1 MTNFKSL
8 VDQTKTVLT
17 SNPEQSI
24 AKFSVEGFDSDNLYR
39 KVKARNFEVAVD
51 EPEALGGTDKAPNP
65 VEYALISLA
74 TCQEIT
80 YRLYADSLGIP
91 LTDVKVNLEGELDLR
106 GFFGVDS
113 SIRPGYQKITG
124 SVVFD
129 SDASEE
135 QLTKLKEIVDKHCP
149 VLDLFT
155 KGVDVTIDPVFNK
168 RELSAA

>member
-17 SNPEQSI
+17 SNPEQAI

-106 GFFGVDS
+106 GFLGL
-113 SIRPGYQKITG
+113 I
-124 SVVFD
+124 
-129 SDASEE
+129 
-135 QLTKLKEIVDKHCP
+135 
-149 VLDLFT
+149 
-155 KGVDVTIDPVFNK
+155 FN
-168 RELSAA
+168 